1 MSILRIV
8 SRYAKS
14 LFDLA
19 KSEGKLE
26 KVHDDVMTAWDVAKN
41 EEFAAFLKSP
51 ILSVEKKKAV
61 IDAVFS
67 KTAEPMVVQTFYVM
81 ADHKRE
87 AYMADFCR
95 TFHLMYNKEVQV
107 SSVRLTTAVELSD
120 ETVNELLD
128 TFKAKGL
135 LEQKV
140 ELVKDIK
147 PSIIGGF
154 VLEFDGQV
162 YNASLASKL
171 DKMKKQFSEN
181 LYTKN
186 I

>member
-1 MSILRIV
+1 MSILLIV

-19 KSEGKLE
+19 QAEGKLD
-26 KVHDDVMTAWDVAKN
+26 KVHDDVMFAWEVSKN
-41 EEFAAFLKSP
+41 DEFEDFLKSP
-51 ILSVEKKKAV
+51 IIPLRKKKDV
-61 IDAVFS
+61 FNAVFAQS
-67 KTAEPMVVQTFYVM
+67 DATLLQTINVM
-81 ADHKRE
+81 AEHKRE
-87 AYMADFCR
+87 AYIGDFCR
-95 TFHLMYNKEVQV
+95 SFHLMYNKEKHV
-107 SSVRLTTAVELSD
+107 SAVRLTTAVELS
-120 ETVNELLD
+120 ETTVNDLLD

-135 LEQKV
+135 LESKI
-140 ELVKDIK
+140 ELIKDIK

-162 YNASLASKL
+162 FDASLSYQL
-171 DKMKKQFSEN
+171 DQMKKEFSEN

>member
-1 MSILRIV
+1 MSILRVV

-19 KSEGKLE
+19 KAEGKLD
-26 KVHDDVMTAWDVAKN
+26 KVHDDVMNAWEVAKN
-41 EEFAAFLKSP
+41 KEFDAFLKSP
-51 ILSVEKKKAV
+51 IIPLAKKINV
-61 IDAVFS
+61 IDAVFVKS
-67 KTAEPMVVQTFYVM
+67 DQMMVKTFHVL

-87 AYMADFCR
+87 AYLGDFCR
-95 TFHLMYNKEVQV
+95 AFHLLYNKEQHV
-107 SSVRLTTAVELSD
+107 SAVSLITAVELSD
-120 ETVNELLD
+120 ATVNELLD

-135 LEQKV
+135 LEQTV
-140 ELVKDIK
+140 ELKKVID

-162 YNASLASKL
+162 YDSSLAHKL
-171 DKMKKQFSEN
+171 EQLNKKFSEN
-181 LYTKN
+181 LYIKN